1 MQLIYVL
8 ITSTWKKHLFTA
20 MEMVRAFGYFISTFA
35 VFSDILI
42 IKTANGYTQESLYT
56 FIKFFLFNSYKEEHL
71 DKDFEITTERK

>member
-1 MQLIYVL
+1 
-8 ITSTWKKHLFTA
+8 

-42 IKTANGYTQESLYT
+42 KTGNGYTQESLYT

>member
-1 MQLIYVL
+1 
-8 ITSTWKKHLFTA
+8 

-42 IKTANGYTQESLYT
+42 KTGNGYTQESLYT
-56 FIKFFLFNSYKEEHL
+56 FIKFFLFNAYKEEHL